1 MALTDASNRAPDH
14 RRMSEDP
21 SEQDLRSR
29 RDVIFVKLGRSL
41 VRLQQIELGMKH
53 LAGLSQMVA
62 PAGKFDA
69 AFEQRR
75 ARFRGQTLGSV
86 TEEVARQVL
95 VPLDW
100 QPDQGVA
107 DESGPPTVGAGFTI
121 GMSEEARE
129 RILANLKDLV
139 ERRNFLVHGLIE
151 EYDIWTVD
159 GCAAAEEH
167 LDTTLAF
174 IGTQLEHVRSWVAMA
189 SESGQKAASLFEQPE
204 MQDLFFH
211 GILPDGR
218 VWWPT
223 STIFD
228 LLRAAE
234 DGVAEEGWTSLDRA
248 IEFARS
254 QAPDHTPRRYGCTT
268 WRQVLH
274 ESGQF
279 EIRRG
284 KNGADGRGTT
294 WYRSRPDAGETTNT
308 VTFVSSPHAPGN
320 QQRRDLAGSVG
331 D

>member
-1 MALTDASNRAPDH
+1 
-14 RRMSEDP
+14 MSEDP

-53 LAGLSQMVA
+53 LAGLSQMVV

-107 DESGPPTVGAGFTI
+107 DESGSPMVGAGFTI
-121 GMSEEARE
+121 GMTEEARE
-129 RILANLKDLV
+129 KILANLKDLV

-159 GCAAAEEH
+159 GCAAAEEY
-167 LDTTLAF
+167 LDTTLTF
-174 IGTQLEHVRSWVAMA
+174 IGTQLEHVRSWVATA
-189 SESGQKAASLFEQPE
+189 SESGQKAAALFEQPE
-204 MQDLFFH
+204 VQELFFH

-218 VWWPT
+218 AWWPT
-223 STIFD
+223 STIVD

-234 DGVAEEGWTSLDRA
+234 DGVAEEGWTSLDKA

-254 QAPDHTPRRYGCTT
+254 QAPDHTPRRYGCTS

-274 ESGQF
+274 ESGLF
-279 EIRRG
+279 EIRKHRKAG
-284 KNGADGRGTT
+284 DAKGST
-294 WYRSRPDAGETTNT
+294 WYRSRQDAGETTNT
-308 VTFVSSPHAPGN
+308 ATLVFGPRESGN
-320 QQRRDLAGSVG
+320 QKRHDFAGSVG

>member
-1 MALTDASNRAPDH
+1 
-14 RRMSEDP
+14 MSEDP

-53 LAGLSQMVA
+53 LAGLSQMVV

-107 DESGPPTVGAGFTI
+107 DESGSPMVGAGFTI
-121 GMSEEARE
+121 GMTEEARE
-129 RILANLKDLV
+129 KILANLKDLV

-159 GCAAAEEH
+159 GCAAAEEY
-167 LDTTLAF
+167 LDTTLTF
-174 IGTQLEHVRSWVAMA
+174 IGTQLEHVRSWVATA
-189 SESGQKAASLFEQPE
+189 SESGQKAAALFEQPE
-204 MQDLFFH
+204 VQELFFH

-218 VWWPT
+218 AWWPT
-223 STIFD
+223 STIVD

-234 DGVAEEGWTSLDRA
+234 DGVAEEGWTSLDKA

-254 QAPDHTPRRYGCTT
+254 QAPDHTPRRYGCTS

-274 ESGQF
+274 ESGLF
-279 EIRRG
+279 EIRKHRKAG
-284 KNGADGRGTT
+284 DAKGST
-294 WYRSRPDAGETTNT
+294 WYRSRQDAGETTC
-308 VTFVSSPHAPGN
+308 
-320 QQRRDLAGSVG
+320 
-331 D
+331 

>member
-1 MALTDASNRAPDH
+1 MALTDASNRPRDH

-21 SEQDLRSR
+21 LEQDLRYR
-29 RDVIFVKLGRSL
+29 RDVIFVKLGRCL

-53 LAGLSQMVA
+53 LAGLSQMVV

-107 DESGPPTVGAGFTI
+107 DESAPPMVGAGITI
-121 GMSEEARE
+121 GVPEEARE
-129 RILANLKDLV
+129 KILANLKDLV

-159 GCAAAEEH
+159 GCAAGEEY

-189 SESGQKAASLFEQPE
+189 SESGQKAAALFEQPE
-204 MQDLFFH
+204 VQDLFFH

-218 VWWPT
+218 AWWPT
-223 STIFD
+223 STIVD

-234 DGVAEEGWTSLDRA
+234 TELAEKGWTSLDKA

-254 QAPDHTPRRYGCTT
+254 QAPDHTPRRYGCTS

-279 EIRRG
+279 EIRKHRKASDAKG
-284 KNGADGRGTT
+284 ST
-294 WYRSRPDAGETTNT
+294 WYRSRQDIGESTNT
-308 VTFVSSPHAPGN
+308 ATFVFGPHSSPD
-320 QQRRDLAGSVG
+320 QQGHELEGS
-331 D
+331 DD